1 MFHVAYFL
9 QIYGFFL
16 YTTTIYKK
24 NMKTDNIDNI
34 IGFLKVYT
42 KKDDKDNGEL
52 GEQEGGGDV
61 ATDTGASAGGAYPTV
76 TKWETGLTRSVAN
89 QIDYK
94 AKWKDLYK
102 ITRGK
107 GNTLL

>member
-1 MFHVAYFL
+1 MEL
-9 QIYGFFL
+9 DEIIYL
-16 YTTTIYKK
+16 LKRYTI
-24 NMKTDNIDNI
+24 
-34 IGFLKVYT
+34 F
-42 KKDDKDNGEL
+42 DNGSEMT
-52 GEQEGGGDV
+52 EQDAAAGGGG
-61 ATDTGASAGGAYPTV
+61 GAAYPTV

>member
-1 MFHVAYFL
+1 M
-9 QIYGFFL
+9 
-16 YTTTIYKK
+16 KK
-24 NMKTDNIDNI
+24 FTYSDRNS
-34 IGFLKVYT
+34 
-42 KKDDKDNGEL
+42 EL
-52 GEQEGGGDV
+52 GEQDAAPAGGG
-61 ATDTGASAGGAYPTV
+61 GGTTYPTV

-107 GNTLL
+107 SNTLL

>member
-1 MFHVAYFL
+1 LTYFL
-9 QIYGFFL
+9 QRYKFFL
-16 YTTTIYKK
+16 ITTTIYKK
-24 NMKTDNIDNI
+24 SMDINEIIYILKRYTTSDDNNA
-34 IGFLKVYT
+34 
-42 KKDDKDNGEL
+42 EL

-61 ATDTGASAGGAYPTV
+61 STDTGASAGGAYPTV

-107 GNTLL
+107 SNTLL

>member
-1 MFHVAYFL
+1 MNVDEIIFL
-9 QIYGFFL
+9 FKK
-16 YTTTIYKK
+16 YTI
-24 NMKTDNIDNI
+24 NDN
-34 IGFLKVYT
+34 K
-42 KKDDKDNGEL
+42 EEM
-52 GEQEGGGDV
+52 GEQD
-61 ATDTGASAGGAYPTV
+61 ADASAGAATGGGGEYPTV

-94 AKWKDLYK
+94 VKWKDLYK

>member
-1 MFHVAYFL
+1 MDL
-9 QIYGFFL
+9 DKIIYL
-16 YTTTIYKK
+16 LTTYTYPTNKK
-24 NMKTDNIDNI
+24 EM
-34 IGFLKVYT
+34 
-42 KKDDKDNGEL
+42 
-52 GEQEGGGDV
+52 GEQDDAAA
-61 ATDTGASAGGAYPTV
+61 ATAGAAYPTV

-107 GNTLL
+107 SNTLL

>member
-1 MFHVAYFL
+1 MDLDEIIYLLKAYT
-9 QIYGFFL
+9 YSSDE
-16 YTTTIYKK
+16 
-24 NMKTDNIDNI
+24 N
-34 IGFLKVYT
+34 
-42 KKDDKDNGEL
+42 KDEL
-52 GEQEGGGDV
+52 GEQDD
-61 ATDTGASAGGAYPTV
+61 AAASTASSTGTGYPAV

-107 GNTLL
+107 ANTLL

>member
-1 MFHVAYFL
+1 MNVDEIIFL
-9 QIYGFFL
+9 L
-16 YTTTIYKK
+16 KSYTI
-24 NMKTDNIDNI
+24 TDN
-34 IGFLKVYT
+34 K
-42 KKDDKDNGEL
+42 EEMS
-52 GEQEGGGDV
+52 EQD
-61 ATDTGASAGGAYPTV
+61 ADASAAGATGGAGYPTV

-107 GNTLL
+107 ANTLL

>member
-1 MFHVAYFL
+1 MDIDEI
-9 QIYGFFL
+9 IYIL
-16 YTTTIYKK
+16 KRHTVSDD
-24 NMKTDNIDNI
+24 DN
-34 IGFLKVYT
+34 T
-42 KKDDKDNGEL
+42 EL
-52 GEQEGGGDV
+52 GEQEAA

-94 AKWKDLYK
+94 AKWKDLNK

-107 GNTLL
+107 ANTLL

>member
-1 MFHVAYFL
+1 MKID
-9 QIYGFFL
+9 QIIYL
-16 YTTTIYKK
+16 LKRYTISNNTE
-24 NMKTDNIDNI
+24 D
-34 IGFLKVYT
+34 
-42 KKDDKDNGEL
+42 GEM
-52 GEQEGGGDV
+52 GEQDAGT
-61 ATDTGASAGGAYPTV
+61 TDTGASAGGAYPTV
-76 TKWETGLTRSVAN
+76 TKWETGLTRSVSN

>member
-1 MFHVAYFL
+1 MEL
-9 QIYGFFL
+9 DEIIYL
-16 YTTTIYKK
+16 LKRYTT
-24 NMKTDNIDNI
+24 
-34 IGFLKVYT
+34 F
-42 KKDDKDNGEL
+42 DNGSEMT
-52 GEQEGGGDV
+52 EQDDAGTGGGG
-61 ATDTGASAGGAYPTV
+61 GAAYPTV

-94 AKWKDLYK
+94 SKWKDLYK

>member
-1 MFHVAYFL
+1 MDL
-9 QIYGFFL
+9 NEIIYIL
-16 YTTTIYKK
+16 KKYTTHNKK
-24 NMKTDNIDNI
+24 SEM
-34 IGFLKVYT
+34 
-42 KKDDKDNGEL
+42 
-52 GEQEGGGDV
+52 GEQDAAASGGG
-61 ATDTGASAGGAYPTV
+61 GGSTYPSV

>member
-1 MFHVAYFL
+1 MNVDEIIFL
-9 QIYGFFL
+9 L
-16 YTTTIYKK
+16 KRYTI
-24 NMKTDNIDNI
+24 NDN
-34 IGFLKVYT
+34 K
-42 KKDDKDNGEL
+42 EEMS
-52 GEQEGGGDV
+52 EQD
-61 ATDTGASAGGAYPTV
+61 ADASASAGASTGGAYPTV

-107 GNTLL
+107 SNTLL

>member
-1 MFHVAYFL
+1 
-9 QIYGFFL
+9 
-16 YTTTIYKK
+16 
-24 NMKTDNIDNI
+24 MKTENIDNLI
-34 IGFLKVYT
+34 RFLKVYT
-42 KKDDKDNGEL
+42 KKNDSMNSEID
-52 GEQEGGGDV
+52 EQDAG